1 MLVSVKPKQPT
12 PSAPVTPSAPAHI
25 AWQFAILNTTKRS
38 AGLAGRGAGRGL
50 TRSEGPGRG
59 NTPQAEERGG
69 RTAVLRLHWMPKG
82 SSQRWLSTVVRSRL
96 SKNIS
101 TVSID
106 GELCPAS
113 KFESADQKGKFCL
126 SEKHA
131 SDRPLVL
138 PNLLSSLDLV
148 WFRKQP

>member
-106 GELCPAS
+106 EEL
-113 KFESADQKGKFCL
+113 SAQLRSSNQPTKKGSFVFPKNMRVTGLWNSPIF
-126 SEKHA
+126 
-131 SDRPLVL
+131 LVH
-138 PNLLSSLDLV
+138 
-148 WFRKQP
+148 